1 MAEIKQQEHNRQ
13 AERAQRGWDATP
25 IAPPRLMASLQ
36 ECLPDDVVIFN
47 EAITAETDLIRTIA
61 LQRPGSMFGNH
72 GGGIGQGLPGAIG
85 VKLANPDRP
94 VVAVV
99 GDGSA
104 MYTIQS
110 LWTVARY
117 QLPILYIILSNR
129 SYRILK
135 LNMNRYRRMLDIP
148 SGRPYPFMD
157 LDEPALDFV
166 EMAHGMGVPGKR
178 VSQPDEIQPA
188 VQEALASGAS
198 YVLEVMT
205 EGRVPVQ

>member
-1 MAEIKQQEHNRQ
+1 
-13 AERAQRGWDATP
+13 
-25 IAPPRLMASLQ
+25 
-36 ECLPDDVVIFN
+36 
-47 EAITAETDLIRTIA
+47 
-61 LQRPGSMFGNH
+61 
-72 GGGIGQGLPGAIG
+72 
-85 VKLANPDRP
+85 VKLANPDRL

-157 LDEPALDFV
+157 LNEPALDFI
-166 EMAHGMGVPGKR
+166 EIARGMGMAGKR
-178 VSQPDEIQPA
+178 VSQPDEIESA
-188 VQEALASGAS
+188 VQEALASGAP
-198 YVLEVMT
+198 YLLEVMT
-205 EGRVPVQ
+205 EGRIPAQ